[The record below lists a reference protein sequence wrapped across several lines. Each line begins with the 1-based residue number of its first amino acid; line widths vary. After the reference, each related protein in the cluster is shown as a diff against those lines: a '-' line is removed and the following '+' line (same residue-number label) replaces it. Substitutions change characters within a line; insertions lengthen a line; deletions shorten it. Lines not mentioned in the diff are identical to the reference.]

1 MVFPTAIGQSGCAM
15 QISEEELKQYQRA
28 AYARWQAERREQE
41 ARRVRAW
48 SLVHEAARLLKQEY
62 AATQVAVFGSLTHP
76 DRFTARSDVDLAV
89 WGLTSANWLRAIG
102 AVRELS
108 REIDL
113 NVVDVAC
120 CTPALMHA
128 IERDGVPV

>member
-1 MVFPTAIGQSGCAM
+1 M

-28 AYARWQAERREQE
+28 AYARWQAEQRQQEERRAQ
-41 ARRVRAW
+41 AW
-48 SLVHEAARLLKQEY
+48 SLAHEAAQLLKQEY
-62 AATQVAVFGSLTHP
+62 AATRVVVFGSLTHLG
-76 DRFTARSDVDLAV
+76 RFTARSDVDLAV
-89 WGLTSANWLRAIG
+89 WGLTTSNWLRAIG

-113 NVVDVAC
+113 NVADVEC
-120 CTPALMHA
+120 CAPALIQA